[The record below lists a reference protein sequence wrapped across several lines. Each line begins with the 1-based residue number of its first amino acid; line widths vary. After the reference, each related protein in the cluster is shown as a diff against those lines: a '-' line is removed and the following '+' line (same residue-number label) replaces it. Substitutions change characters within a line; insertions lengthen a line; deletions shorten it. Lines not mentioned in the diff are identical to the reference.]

1 MLVPSLLSLAIS
13 IVAALLSVSTNEEIV
28 QVIARG
34 IALVC
39 LFVSLVLAPWLV
51 LLSLA
56 VPLMGIKRVLNEQVN
71 TPNPG

>member
-13 IVAALLSVSTNEEIV
+13 IFAGLLSVTTNEEIV

-34 IALVC
+34 IALVS

-51 LLSLA
+51 LLILA
-56 VPLMGIKRVLNEQVN
+56 VPLIGVKLAQ
-71 TPNPG
+71 NPQ

>member
-13 IVAALLSVSTNEEIV
+13 IFAALLSVSTNEEIV

-39 LFVSLVLAPWLV
+39 LLVSLVLAPWLV

-56 VPLMGIKRVLNEQVN
+56 VPLMGVKLAQNAQ
-71 TPNPG
+71 

>member
-13 IVAALLSVSTNEEIV
+13 IFAALLSVSTNEEIV

-34 IALVC
+34 IALVG

-51 LLSLA
+51 LLILA
-56 VPLMGIKRVLNEQVN
+56 VPLMGVKLAQNAQ
-71 TPNPG
+71 